1 MTPYD
6 RLAALG
12 LTLPKPMA
20 PAANY
25 VPYVFSGSH
34 LYISGQGP
42 VDGAGAMRI
51 GRVGDDR
58 SAEQAYED
66 ARITGLMILAQAHA
80 ALGDLARVV
89 RVVKLLG
96 MINSSPD
103 FKDHPK
109 VINGCSDL
117 LVAVF
122 GEAGRHARSAVGVSS
137 LPWGI
142 SVEIEAIF
150 EIA

>member
-12 LTLPKPMA
+12 LTLPKPMS